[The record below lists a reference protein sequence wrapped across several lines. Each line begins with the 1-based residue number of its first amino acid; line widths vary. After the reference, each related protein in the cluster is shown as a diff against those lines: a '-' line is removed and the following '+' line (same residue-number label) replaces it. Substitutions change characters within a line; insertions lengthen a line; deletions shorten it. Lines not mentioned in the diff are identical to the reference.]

1 MKVVVLGGAGDMGS
15 RAARELGRA
24 PEVEV
29 LTIADRNLE
38 KAKQVAASIG
48 PRAQARAVDARD
60 HDALVQLMAE
70 HDVAAGAIGPFYLF
84 EVPVARAA
92 IDAGRPYVSIC
103 DDHDAMEAVLELD
116 AEARQRGVTLLTGL
130 GWTPGLSNVLARKG
144 VDMLDSAREVHIAWC
159 GASADSEGYAV
170 VLHTMHIFT
179 GSVPTF
185 TGGTMVRVPAGTGRK
200 VVTFPDPIGPVAVYH
215 VGHPE
220 PVTIPRFMPG
230 LQEVSLRGGL
240 TEGFLN
246 WLAVVVAR
254 LGLTATPARKDR
266 LGRLLKP
273 LLPVLE
279 KLGRPAR
286 PLSGIHV
293 EVRGEKDGR
302 PARVVLAAVDRMM
315 NLTGVPLAIGAL
327 LIGRGQ
333 INRPGVVAPEAEGV
347 VPPDLFLEELASRGI
362 KVHIGPVEALA

>member
-1 MKVVVLGGAGDMGS
+1 MGS

-24 PEVEV
+24 AEVEV

-38 KAKQVAASIG
+38 KAQQVAAAIG
-48 PRAQARAVDARD
+48 PRAQACAVDARD
-60 HDALVQLMAE
+60 HDALARLIAE

-84 EVPVARAA
+84 EVQVARGA

-103 DDHDAMEAVLELD
+103 DDYDAAEAVLELD
-116 AEARQRGVTLLTGL
+116 GEARQRGVTILTGL

-144 VDMLDSAREVHIAWC
+144 VDMLDSAREVHVAWC

-179 GSVPTF
+179 GRVPTF
-185 TGGTMVRVPAGTGRK
+185 SGGTMTRAAAGTGRK
-200 VVTFPDPIGPVAVYH
+200 MVTFPDPIGAVPVYH

-220 PVTIPRFMPG
+220 PVTIPRFIPG

-246 WLAVVVAR
+246 WLAVTVAR
-254 LGLTATPARKDR
+254 LGLTATPARKDA
-266 LGRLLKP
+266 LGRVIKP
-273 LLPVLE
+273 LLPLLE

-286 PLSGIHV
+286 PLSAIHV

-302 PARVVLAAVDRMM
+302 PARVELAAADRMM
-315 NLTGVPLAIGAL
+315 NLTGVPLAIGTL
-327 LIGRGQ
+327 MVGRGQ
-333 INRPGVVAPEAEGV
+333 IRRPGVIAPEAEGA
-347 VPPDLFLEELASRGI
+347 VPPDLFLEELAARGI
-362 KVHIGPVEALA
+362 TVHVGPVQPLE

>member
-1 MKVVVLGGAGDMGS
+1 MRIVVLGGAGDMGS

-29 LTIADRNLE
+29 LTVADRNLDR
-38 KAKQVAASIG
+38 ARQVATAIG
-48 PRAQARAVDARD
+48 PRAQARPVDARD
-60 HDALVQLMAE
+60 HAALTRLIAE
-70 HDVAAGAIGPFYLF
+70 HDVAVGAIGPFYLF
-84 EVPVARAA
+84 EVRMARAA
-92 IDAGRPYVSIC
+92 IEAGKPYVSIC
-103 DDHDAMEAVLELD
+103 DDYDAAQAVLELD
-116 AEARQRGVTLLTGL
+116 SEARQRGVTVLTGL

-144 VDMLDSAREVHIAWC
+144 VEMLDRAREVHIAWC

-179 GSVPTF
+179 GRVPTF
-185 TGGTMVRVPAGTGRK
+185 AGGTLRQVPAGSGRK
-200 VVTFPDPIGPVAVYH
+200 VVTFPEPIGRVPVYH

-220 PVTIPRFMPG
+220 PVTITRFIPG

-246 WLAVVVAR
+246 WLAVTVAR
-254 LGLTATPARKDR
+254 LGLTATPGRKDA
-266 LGRLLKP
+266 LGRVIKP

-279 KLGRPAR
+279 KVGKPAR
-286 PLSGIHV
+286 PLSAIHV

-302 PARVVLAAVDRMM
+302 PARVELAAVDRMM

-327 LIGRGQ
+327 MLGRGQ
-333 INRPGVVAPEAEGV
+333 IRRPGVLAPEAEGA
-347 VPPDLFLEELASRGI
+347 VPPDPFLEELAARGI
-362 KVHIGPVEALA
+362 TVHASPVQFSG